1 MLIEPDLVVIVI
13 ELPYLFRIFV
23 MSSID
28 ATTLGKE
35 AVRLGLIGED
45 QLQDALIDLGNKN
58 APAVDLLRHLERKGQ
73 LTPWQASKLLKGD
86 TDGYFLGGYRLLY
99 RIAAGSFGRVYRAD
113 NPRTGEVVAMKVL
126 RRKWSNDPR
135 KIELFEREGKV
146 GMAMRHPSIVSII
159 LVSQDVVTGQY
170 YIVMEF
176 VEGGNLRDFLAIRKK
191 LSPTESLRLLE
202 ETASGLEYALS
213 MGLTHRDLKPTNI
226 LISANKSAKLVDFGL
241 AEIAGGAKEEGG
253 EIDRTVDYAGL
264 EKATGAKAGD
274 PRSDIYFLGCTFHEM
289 LTGRPL
295 LTPTKDPRA
304 RMQRER
310 FKVAELLNRDD
321 PDLPPAV
328 FDILVRMVAF
338 DPAER
343 YQTYDQLL
351 NAITL
356 ARTELE
362 GGVPRKPTPEGP
374 PTIYVIEGNL
384 KLQDAFR
391 DKLKKAGYRV
401 LIASDANR
409 AAQRYSQQPFHGLI
423 IDIGTAGEEGAN
435 AYMKVIREAQ
445 GRRLDCTGIVIINPD
460 QEDIVHE
467 IRSNEAGLI
476 LKRPVQ
482 MRQITDHLLNAIPV
496 VSAE

>member
-1 MLIEPDLVVIVI
+1 
-13 ELPYLFRIFV
+13 
-23 MSSID
+23 MSQAD
-28 ATTLGKE
+28 AATLGNE
-35 AVRLGLIGED
+35 ALRLGLINED
-45 QLQDALIDLGNKN
+45 QLQDTLIDLGDKS
-58 APAVDLLRHLERKGQ
+58 APGVDFLRHLERKGV
-73 LTPWQASKLLKGD
+73 LTPWQATKLVKGD

-126 RRKWSNDPR
+126 RRKWSNDAR

-146 GMAMRHPSIVSII
+146 GMSMRHPSIVSIL

-176 VEGGNLRDFLAIRKK
+176 VEGGNLKDFLAIRKK
-191 LSPTESLRLLE
+191 LSPIESLRLLE

-213 MGLTHRDLKPTNI
+213 LGLTHRDLKPTNI

-264 EKATGAKAGD
+264 EKSTGAKAGD

-289 LTGRPL
+289 LTGRAL
-295 LTPTKDPRA
+295 MAPTKDARL

-310 FKVAELLNRDD
+310 YRVADLLKRDD

-328 FDILVRMVAF
+328 FDILTHMVAF
-338 DPAER
+338 EPGER
-343 YQTYDQLL
+343 YQTYDNLL
-351 NAITL
+351 AAITS

-374 PTIYVIEGNL
+374 PTIYVVEGNL

-391 DKLKKAGYRV
+391 DKLKRVGYRV
-401 LIASDANR
+401 LIAQDPTR
-409 AAQRYSQQPFHGLI
+409 ASQRYSQQPFHGLI
-423 IDIGTAGEEGAN
+423 VDIGTAGEEGVN
-435 AYMKVIREAQ
+435 AYMRVVREAA
-445 GRRLDCTGIVIINPD
+445 GRRLDCTGIVIYNED
-460 QEDIVHE
+460 QEDLIHE
-467 IRSNEAGLI
+467 IRSTDAGLV

-496 VSAE
+496 KSEEE